1 MANRLPLSAV
11 ALSCPDWVTAEA
23 SARYRVLVAACIVT
37 LALACAPAALADP
50 AQAAKAGLDK
60 ACETAEQL
68 VSGQGS
74 SCRVA
79 GGLWKVKLSNGRS
92 LLTHGPDAP
101 KAATAPTG
109 APPAPRKPVCP
120 QANPNGNY
128 FQVAIIAWPANVT
141 PNETD
146 ASFRTRI
153 ENANGLLH
161 ADAVLSGSPNGADYP
176 FACDGAGQIRV
187 DRVALPTP
195 ATSASFSSI
204 VSDLQARGYNKTNEK
219 YVIWYDDRTIP
230 YCGQGNFTHD
240 EGNSASN
247 FNNIGPDY
255 GVSYDCDSIMHENA
269 HNLGAVQYNSPFS
282 TGAMGH
288 CWQEY
293 DVLCYADGG
302 NRYPGSLTYTCTDR
316 NHFDCESNDYFDAKI
331 GVGTGGGGGSYLDAK
346 WNLGGCYVRFIVN
359 YACGLGVTGN
369 PPPPPPTGTGY
380 AGTVLSHSPL
390 GYWRLGETAST
401 TAADETG
408 RAPGSYVGGVT
419 LDTAAALATDANR
432 AVLLDGRDDSV
443 SVTELAGVKLG
454 AGEQNTV
461 EFWMNWDGEAGMPF
475 GWSTPY
481 DLLISP
487 GSFGFNTGNG
497 DLYGMSSAR
506 LRNRWVHVAAVFTNG
521 SPATN
526 KLYIDGVEQQLT
538 QRQGVSVSR
547 TASTSARLGRG
558 DYSASYYF
566 GGRLDEF
573 AIYARALSATELKS
587 HYDAGA
593 SRYQLKVMADNP
605 VAYWRLG
612 ENTGAYAYDETGN
625 GRQGSYYYGVSNGVT
640 GALAADVNKAAGF
653 DGINDFVYMQSLG
666 LTGAFSLELWGYLRG
681 PGSSSP
687 NNDYGALLGIDYRRR
702 LLWRVSD
709 GRLLTQFDG
718 GNFVSSIGASANAW
732 HHIVYSFDGSTE
744 RFYIDG
750 APVGS
755 HTTTAPNWNADF
767 AVGILATDATQH
779 RLNGLVDEVA
789 VYGRALSA
797 VDVKAHRDAAVSP

>member
-369 PPPPPPTGTGY
+369 PPPPPYRSLLLSQSPLAYWRFGEPTGTL
-380 AGTVLSHSPL
+380 ATD
-390 GYWRLGETAST
+390 ETAN
-401 TAADETG
+401 ANTG
-408 RAPGSYVGGVT
+408 TYMNGVT
-419 LDTAAALATDANR
+419 LGVAGAIAGDTNTAASFDGTDDYVTVPNKPSLNPAYALTLEAWVKPSFSSELQKPLIVKGYTSHSAPYYSYALFMTDRSTAPKR
-432 AVLLDGRDDSV
+432 VGFH
-443 SVTELAGVKLG
+443 LALG
-454 AGEQNTV
+454 GAWTYILV
-461 EFWMNWDGEAGMPF
+461 D
-475 GWSTPY
+475 
-481 DLLISP
+481 
-487 GSFGFNTGNG
+487 NTGWQSGIWN
-497 DLYGMSSAR
+497 
-506 LRNRWVHVAAVFTNG
+506 HVAATYDGSAMRVYVNG
-521 SPATN
+521 REVGSRAASGALVSYVTP
-526 KLYIDGVEQQLT
+526 LT
-538 QRQGVSVSR
+538 
-547 TASTSARLGRG
+547 
-558 DYSASYYF
+558 
-566 GGRLDEF
+566 
-573 AIYARALSATELKS
+573 I
-587 HYDAGA
+587 
-593 SRYQLKVMADNP
+593 
-605 VAYWRLG
+605 
-612 ENTGAYAYDETGN
+612 GAYANLSKTSAYLYKGQIDEP
-625 GRQGSYYYGVSNGVT
+625 
-640 GALAADVNKAAGF
+640 ALYV
-653 DGINDFVYMQSLG
+653 
-666 LTGAFSLELWGYLRG
+666 
-681 PGSSSP
+681 
-687 NNDYGALLGIDYRRR
+687 
-702 LLWRVSD
+702 
-709 GRLLTQFDG
+709 
-718 GNFVSSIGASANAW
+718 
-732 HHIVYSFDGSTE
+732 
-744 RFYIDG
+744 
-750 APVGS
+750 
-755 HTTTAPNWNADF
+755 
-767 AVGILATDATQH
+767 
-779 RLNGLVDEVA
+779 
-789 VYGRALSA
+789 RALTA
-797 VDVKAHRDAAVSP
+797 AEVKGHFDRGAG